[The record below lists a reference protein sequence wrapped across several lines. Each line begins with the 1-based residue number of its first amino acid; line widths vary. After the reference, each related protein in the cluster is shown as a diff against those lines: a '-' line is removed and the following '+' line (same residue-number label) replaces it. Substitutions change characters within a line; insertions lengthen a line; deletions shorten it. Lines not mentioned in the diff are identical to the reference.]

1 MVFLPNN
8 PRYCIS
14 RLSVLSVAHSLL
26 KFLASEQNSRVLL
39 IKPGES
45 DFTFG
50 DLCPDLVSNTPHD
63 LPDLSQHNCY
73 LTLATQESL
82 SRVGEKA
89 ALRCWFPGSVELGE
103 IITENT
109 LSLPS
114 VAILGMGD
122 RFNVLCSTYKAA
134 QDSPADANCYE
145 LSFVFDPAIVAKFCT
160 EIQSCLLLTP
170 ETKQIFEQ
178 AIASWH
184 PQPNLPEAQSE
195 FTSMLVSA
203 LSTTQL
209 QGFRG
214 SGVQG
219 KVTIPESPI
228 PNPQSPVPNPQ
239 PRASQ
244 QQEKLQKEKLLHELL
259 RVSWTTQGVQAI
271 LQRSAVLIQ
280 ENLGVSRC
288 LMGFYSPK
296 DERVIWGAIA
306 HAPSIPVASRQNHY
320 PDWARVEQCLLQHH
334 QSNPWAIERS
344 PMHSCLEQNLS
355 ATAAQSAFLTWLH
368 THPNQ
373 NLEMQNLTPLSG
385 TSVLVG
391 LLVVEQWDE
400 QRDWQP
406 WERQLLHLTLHLM
419 HRAHD
424 LSNLYQQA
432 EERITHTALLN
443 RLVAQIRASLEVSH
457 IFQTVTLELGHLLVA
472 DRCSIFQY
480 VEDQQCWK
488 PLVEY
493 RAHCDVPTAMN
504 LIIPAQNNPYSR
516 ALRNLQIVQVS
527 DTRTVD
533 DPINRSLAVKYPG
546 AWLMVPIHRSG
557 SIWGFLSF
565 SQDTYPR
572 YWHESELRFVTT
584 VADQLAIAIYQAT
597 LYQKIQEQNQT
608 LEVQVQERTAELE
621 SFFDAHPDYIFVV
634 EREGMRLRFCN
645 HAFAKGIGFDNRY
658 SVQGRSII
666 ECFPPLVAN
675 SFAKQNLRVF
685 ESGETL
691 HEQET
696 LIFADGTHHFDTFRV
711 PLKHPNGEV
720 YACLGTSRDIT
731 ELLKTKQALSERTEQ
746 LQDALT
752 AAHAASQAKTEF
764 LATMS
769 HELRT
774 PLTSVIGMS
783 SALMQPYFGELNVK
797 QKEYLNIIH
806 RSGQHLL
813 QLINDILDVSKIEA
827 GKASLLLSQFSLVR
841 VASECLALLQEKAQ
855 AQQVS
860 LMEDFTGL
868 PEGDEFCG
876 DERRVRQILLNL
888 LSNAVKFTPPGG
900 EVWLRIGYIDD
911 KVMIEVSDTGI
922 GIPLEKQHLL
932 FEAFQQI
939 DSSLNRQHEGTG
951 LGLALTRQLVEMHG
965 GTIEFNSQVGVGTV
979 FTVYLQAQNLD

>member
-1 MVFLPNN
+1 MVFLQNN
-8 PRYCIS
+8 PRYSIS

-45 DFTFG
+45 DFTFD

-73 LTLATQESL
+73 LTLATQESV
-82 SRVGEKA
+82 SRVGENA
-89 ALRCWFPGSVELGE
+89 ALRCCFPCSVELGE
-103 IITENT
+103 IITENA

-122 RFNVLCSTYKAA
+122 RFNVLCLAYKAA
-134 QDSPADANCYE
+134 QDSPTDAKCYE
-145 LSFVFDPAIVAKFCT
+145 LSFVFDPGIVAKICT
-160 EIQSCLLLTP
+160 EIQSGLALTP

-209 QGFRG
+209 QGESGRRG

-219 KVTIPESPI
+219 RARILQPPI
-228 PNPQSPVPNPQ
+228 PNPQST
-239 PRASQ
+239 ASQ
-244 QQEKLQKEKLLHELL
+244 QQQWLQQEKLLHELL
-259 RVSWTTQGVQAI
+259 RLSWTTQGVQAI
-271 LQRSAVLIQ
+271 LQGSAALIQ

-320 PDWARVEQCLLQHH
+320 PDWAKVEQCLLQHH

-344 PMHSCLEQNLS
+344 PMDSYLEQNLS
-355 ATAAQSAFLTWLH
+355 ARAAKSAFLTWLH

-373 NLEMQNLTPLSG
+373 NLEMQNLMPLGG
-385 TSVLVG
+385 TSVVVG

-432 EERITHTALLN
+432 EERITYTALLN
-443 RLVAQIRASLEVSH
+443 RLVAQIRASLDVSH

-480 VEDQQCWK
+480 VEAQQCWK

-504 LIIPAQNNPYSR
+504 LIIPDQNNPYSR
-516 ALRNLQIVQVS
+516 ALRNLQMVQVS

-557 SIWGFLSF
+557 SIWGFLNF
-565 SQDTYPR
+565 CQDKYPR

-634 EREGMRLRFCN
+634 ERQGMRLRFCN
-645 HAFAKGIGFDNRY
+645 HAFAKAIGFDNRY

-666 ECFPPLVAN
+666 ECFPPLIAN

-731 ELLKTKQALSERTEQ
+731 ELLKTKQALAERTEQ

-827 GKASLLLSQFSLVR
+827 GKASLSLSQFSLLAVGH
-841 VASECLALLQEKAQ
+841 ECLALLQEKAQ
-855 AQQVS
+855 VQQVS

-868 PEGDEFCG
+868 PQGEEFCG
-876 DERRVRQILLNL
+876 DERRVKQILLNL

-922 GIPLEKQHLL
+922 GIPLDKQHLL

-965 GTIEFNSQVGVGTV
+965 GTIEFNSQEGVGTV